1 MKHHNLIF
9 GVPTLFTSLN
19 LFCGFLSIIQSATG
33 NFTHA
38 AWLIFLAG
46 IFDAFDGRIARASG
60 LSSEFGLQMDSLSDL
75 ISAGLA
81 PALLVYLFYLQDLDY
96 IGLLVAFLP
105 LLFAAFRLARFNL
118 YTLHDGKRRDYIG
131 LPAPMAGVAL
141 ASTVLFYHVTEW
153 NGLLRLLIILVPLV
167 SILMTTTIKFS
178 GFPRFTFRQK
188 GSNLYKLIFFIVVI
202 LLSFFAPEHTFFMA
216 MMIYLLSGPAGAVL
230 AFFRNEEEEITIF
243 LSQEKQENGVNNHDH

>member
-1 MKHHNLIF
+1 MKHRSLLY

-19 LFCGFLSIIQSATG
+19 LFCGFLSVIQSASG
-33 NFTHA
+33 NFTSA

-60 LSSEFGLQMDSLSDL
+60 LSSPFGLQMDSLSDVV
-75 ISAGLA
+75 SAGLA
-81 PALLVYLFYLQDLDY
+81 PALLVYQFHLRSLDP
-96 IGLLVAFLP
+96 IGLLLAFLP

-141 ASTVLFYHVTEW
+141 ASTVLFYQVTEW
-153 NGLLRLLIILVPLV
+153 TVLLRLLTILVPLV

-178 GFPRFTFRQK
+178 GFPRFTFRQR
-188 GSNLYKLIFFIVVI
+188 GANLFKLVFFFIVI
-202 LLSFFAPEHTFFMA
+202 FSSFFVPEHTCFIA
-216 MMIYLLSGPAGAVL
+216 TMIYLISGPVGAVL
-230 AFFRNEEEEITIF
+230 AYFRNEDDEITIF
-243 LSQEKQENGVNNHDH
+243 LTDDKANSKE